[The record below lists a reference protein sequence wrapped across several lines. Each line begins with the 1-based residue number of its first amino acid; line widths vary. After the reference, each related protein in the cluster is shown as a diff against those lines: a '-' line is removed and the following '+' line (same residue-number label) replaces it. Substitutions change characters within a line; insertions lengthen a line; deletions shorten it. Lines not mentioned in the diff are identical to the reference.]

1 LVISTSLRNN
11 SNTDIL
17 ADEFIRGAISSG
29 HKVEKISLRDKKINF
44 CLGCDACQN
53 TQRCVHRDDASE
65 LVKKIHEADVIVFAA
80 PVYFGG
86 VSGQMQTLLDRTY
99 PLFPWKLNL
108 EQTHRFRDVYLL
120 TAAASLSG
128 ENSEFTDNVIR
139 KIEDWIKHFS
149 GVWLKCQ
156 KFAKLAGVIRG
167 LGVHEAGEIR
177 KHPDKMNEAYEM
189 GKAVGIVKNCIEVP
203 SI

>member
-1 LVISTSLRNN
+1 MSKKILVISTSLRNN

-29 HKVEKISLRDKKINF
+29 HEVEKISLRDKKINF
-44 CLGCDACQN
+44 CLGCDTCQK

-99 PLFPWKLNL
+99 SLFPWKLNL
-108 EQTHRFRDVYLL
+108 EQTHRFRDVYLI
-120 TAAASLSG
+120 TASSG
-128 ENSEFTDNVIR
+128 ESSEFTDNVIK

-149 GVWLKCQ
+149 GVWVKCQ
-156 KFAKLAGVIRG
+156 ECAKLAGVIRG
-167 LGVHEAGEIR
+167 LGVHEPGEIR
-177 KHPDKMNEAYEM
+177 RHPEKMKETYEM
-189 GKAVGIVKNCIEVP
+189 GKDV
-203 SI
+203 

>member
-1 LVISTSLRNN
+1 MSKILVISTSLRTN

-17 ADEFIRGAISSG
+17 ADEFIRGALSSG
-29 HKVEKISLRDKKINF
+29 HEVEKISLRDKKINF
-44 CLGCDACQN
+44 CKGCDTCQK
-53 TQRCVHRDDASE
+53 TQKCVFRDDASE
-65 LVKKIHEADVIVFAA
+65 IVKKIHETDVIVFAA

-108 EQTHRFRDVYLL
+108 EQTHRFRDVYLI
-120 TAAASLSG
+120 TASSG
-128 ENSEFTDNVIR
+128 ESNEFTDNVIR

-156 KFAKLAGVIRG
+156 ECTKFAGVIRA
-167 LGVHEAGEIR
+167 LGVHEPGEILN
-177 KHPDKMNEAYEM
+177 HSDKMNEAYEM
-189 GKAVGIVKNCIEVP
+189 GKDV
-203 SI
+203 

>member
-1 LVISTSLRNN
+1 MSKKILVISTSLRKN

-17 ADEFIRGAISSG
+17 ADEFIRGAINSG
-29 HKVEKISLRDKKINF
+29 HEVEKIFLKDKKINF
-44 CLGCDACQN
+44 CLGCDVCQN
-53 TQRCVHRDDASE
+53 TKRCVLQDDASE
-65 LVKKIHEADVIVFAA
+65 IVKKIHEADVIVFAA

-108 EQTHRFRDVYLL
+108 EQTHRFQDVYLL
-120 TAAASLSG
+120 TASSG
-128 ENSEFTDNVIR
+128 ESNEFSDKVII

-149 GVWLKCQ
+149 GVWVKCQ

-189 GKAVGIVKNCIEVP
+189 GKAV
-203 SI
+203 

>member
-1 LVISTSLRNN
+1 VSKKVLVISTSLRNN

-17 ADEFIRGAISSG
+17 ADEFVNGAASSG
-29 HKVEKISLRDKKINF
+29 HEVEKISLRNKKINF
-44 CLGCDACQN
+44 CLGCDACQD
-53 TQRCVHRDDASE
+53 TQKCVFQDDASE
-65 LVKKIHEADVIVFAA
+65 IIKKIHDTDALVFAA

-108 EQTHRFRDVYLL
+108 EQTHRFRDVYLI
-120 TAAASLSG
+120 TASSG
-128 ENSEFTDNVIR
+128 WSNEFTDLVIK

-149 GVWLKCQ
+149 GVWVKCPEG
-156 KFAKLAGVIRG
+156 AKLAGIIRG

-177 KHPDKMNEAYEM
+177 NQPDKMKEAYEM
-189 GKAVGIVKNCIEVP
+189 GKAV
-203 SI
+203 

>member
-1 LVISTSLRNN
+1 MSKKILVISTSLRNN

-29 HKVEKISLRDKKINF
+29 HEVEKISLRDKKIHF
-44 CLGCDACQN
+44 CLGCDLCQT
-53 TQRCVHRDDASE
+53 TQSCALRDDASE
-65 LVKKIHEADVIVFAA
+65 IVKKIHETDVVVFAA

-108 EQTHRFRDVYLL
+108 EQTHRFQNVYLL
-120 TAAASLSG
+120 TASHGKS
-128 ENSEFTDNVIR
+128 NEFSDKVIK

-149 GVWLKCQ
+149 GVWVKCS
-156 KFAKLAGVIRG
+156 KRAKLAGIIRG

-189 GKAVGIVKNCIEVP
+189 GKSV
-203 SI
+203 

>member
-1 LVISTSLRNN
+1 MTGLIPVASRKILVISTSLRNN

-17 ADEFIRGAISSG
+17 ADEFIRGARSNG
-29 HKVEKISLRDKKINF
+29 HEVEKISLRDKKINF
-44 CLGCDACQN
+44 CLGCDICQN
-53 TQRCVHRDDASE
+53 TQRCVLRDDVNE
-65 LVKKIHEADVIVFAA
+65 IVKKIQETDVIVFAA

-108 EQTHRFRDVYLL
+108 EQTHRFQNVYLL
-120 TAAASLSG
+120 TASSG
-128 ENSEFTDNVIR
+128 ESNEFSENVIK

-149 GVWLKCQ
+149 GVWVKCPRC
-156 KFAKLAGVIRG
+156 AKLDGVIRG

-189 GKAVGIVKNCIEVP
+189 GKAV
-203 SI
+203 